1 MGYIFEVVLISK
13 IHDVLL
19 MDWLQSKREGRF
31 WSGERRITMPLLE
44 MARLGGGRGVYMG
57 VTDSVWGI

>member
-13 IHDVLL
+13 IHEVLL

-31 WSGERRITMPLLE
+31 WFAEGRLTMSLAE
-44 MARLGGGRGVYMG
+44 VEKLGGGSGV
-57 VTDSVWGI
+57 

>member
-44 MARLGGGRGVYMG
+44 MERLGGGRGVYVG